1 MNRIII
7 SVIAAGS
14 VFAAYAGTAVKAGAS
29 AKTGTGHTKEE
40 QALLVEKHTGG
51 RLYRHD
57 PKSGRCVILDTRK
70 DVKGDLVGKMAH
82 LLNMR
87 LRVDVAHVAAPGEKV
102 SLSGLPDL
110 LKKHS
115 AKGIV
120 ALVEDPS
127 LPRLLVANEEHV
139 ALVNTLG
146 LDADKPMDIVLE
158 RRIRLEILRAFGY
171 CFGAAETPFPGCV
184 LKGCSTVSDL
194 DMTKGESFAGDVDNR
209 IREHLKGLGVLPWR
223 LYTYKRACMEGW
235 APAPT
240 NEFQKAIWDDVHRL
254 PTKPIRI
261 EPEKKKVAE

>member
-7 SVIAAGS
+7 SIIAVGS
-14 VFAAYAGTAVKAGAS
+14 VLSAYADTTNKTSSA
-29 AKTGTGHTKEE
+29 AKTGAGRTKEE
-40 QALLVEKHTGG
+40 QALLVEKYSGG

-70 DVKGDLVGKMAH
+70 DVKGDLVGESAH

-102 SLSGLPDL
+102 SLTGLPDL

-120 ALVEDPS
+120 AIVEDPS

-146 LDADKPMDIVLE
+146 LDADKPMDIVLA

-194 DMTKGESFAGDVDNR
+194 DMTKGETFAGDVDNR

-223 LYTYKRACMEGW
+223 LYSYKRACIEGW

-240 NEFQKAIWDDVHRL
+240 NEYQKAIWDKVHAMPKNPL
-254 PTKPIRI
+254 KI
-261 EPEKKKVAE
+261 EFDPKKGR